1 MGREIIHDGDLVP
14 VGQNG
19 SLRGPECLQG
29 GGRSWQ
35 LCFKLSLK
43 WSAGQRCCS
52 RLGVR
57 SVCLN
62 VADVSP
68 LPVCEGEGSFACPPD
83 SPARC
88 LCALVGEL

>member
-68 LPVCEGEGSFACPPD
+68 LPVCEGRVPL
-83 SPARC
+83 PALRTARPGVSV
-88 LCALVGEL
+88 LLW